1 LKSHSYVTPSLF
13 LVGVFVFEKNPCYCR
28 ERNPVPDTGATAYG
42 CLFENR
48 RNGTVAFRDVFGRT
62 QAVSSGSPDSI
73 SAVLVKGVS
82 IYHRKMKEKSE
93 PSETAQP
100 ENGQKSRAVPSALY
114 NLQQEGGS

>member
-1 LKSHSYVTPSLF
+1 MAVYLKIGEMELSHSEMF
-13 LVGVFVFEKNPCYCR
+13 L
-28 ERNPVPDTGATAYG
+28 
-42 CLFENR
+42 
-48 RNGTVAFRDVFGRT
+48 
-62 QAVSSGSPDSI
+62 AVSSGSPDSI

>member
-1 LKSHSYVTPSLF
+1 MAVYLKIGEMELSHSEMF
-13 LVGVFVFEKNPCYCR
+13 LAEP
-28 ERNPVPDTGATAYG
+28 GATG
-42 CLFENR
+42 
-48 RNGTVAFRDVFGRT
+48 
-62 QAVSSGSPDSI
+62 SGSPDSI